1 MSNDQ
6 PGWTPPQP
14 SSENPTD
21 GPAEPQQPQT
31 PSPQEPPAYP
41 QQPYGQPAQ
50 PQPPYGQP
58 PYGQPAYGQP
68 GYGQSAYGVV
78 GRDPDAR
85 PGTVTAAAIVT
96 WILTGLTGL
105 LFLGLTIAM
114 LAAKS
119 DVLDAMRD
127 EVSKSDSSITVADL
141 ESIYGVIVAVFLV
154 IVVWCVIAFVLAV
167 FAFRRSNVARIILVV
182 SSCVTALFSL
192 IGIGSGVSVVTLVG
206 SVAVVILLFVGG
218 AGDWYSRRGGA
229 PYAGSPTHQPW

>member
-21 GPAEPQQPQT
+21 GPAEPQQPPT

-41 QQPYGQPAQ
+41 QQPYGQPAYGQQ
-50 PQPPYGQP
+50 PQP

-68 GYGQSAYGVV
+68 AYGVV

-85 PGTVTAAAIVT
+85 PGTVTAAAIIT

-105 LFLGLTIAM
+105 LFLGVTVAM
-114 LAAKS
+114 LVAKS
-119 DVLDAMRD
+119 DILDAMRD
-127 EVSKSDSSITVADL
+127 EISKSDSSITVADL
-141 ESIYGVIVAVFLV
+141 ESIYGVIVALLLV
-154 IVVWCVIAFVLAV
+154 VVVWCVIAFMLAV

-192 IGIGSGVSVVTLVG
+192 IGVGSGVSVVTLVG